1 MLIGSGIVPPL
12 SVAERCVAAGAS
24 PTTRPRSFSAIVS
37 SVTLEAATPVCE
49 AALIGGGIHY
59 GYQLGKNGSPNE
71 SP

>member
-1 MLIGSGIVPPL
+1 MNDVPRRAL
-12 SVAERCVAAGAS
+12 AGAAAG
-24 PTTRPRSFSAIVS
+24 TSAGLVVCPIVS